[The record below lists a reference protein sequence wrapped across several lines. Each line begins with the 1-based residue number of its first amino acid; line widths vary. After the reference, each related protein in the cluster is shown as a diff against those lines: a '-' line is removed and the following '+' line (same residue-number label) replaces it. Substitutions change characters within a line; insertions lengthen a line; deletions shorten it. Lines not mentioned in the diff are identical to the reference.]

1 MQRNDRLDSTS
12 SESFRVNDQYVHV
25 EASQQ
30 PAHPDWLYL
39 DAWERRQAQTTFVD
53 SGGYSGRWLNG
64 KFEFYSGQFDL
75 QQHPGAAAAKDNGR
89 GTVFSD
95 ALRRCA
101 VQSIGRIQEGI
112 SPLRGG
118 EHVDDHQ
125 WRGYSEKPSDH
136 NQDLYARFDS
146 RESEQYYERWYQGG
160 YSGELSSSQA
170 SPGFL
175 ATSVTASAGCATA
188 IRGGRRP
195 AASTS
200 TPFRR
205 CTRTPAA
212 RSIRASELAE
222 PVAGVGINKVIQ
234 QSTLRIFRLENHEF
248 GI

>member
-175 ATSVTASAGCATA
+175 ATSVTARLNCYPASLRRLRHSDSRRSSSGRFHFDA
-188 IRGGRRP
+188 IPAMHANPCCSLNSRIGIGG
-195 AASTS
+195 T
-200 TPFRR
+200 R
-205 CTRTPAA
+205 CGRWD
-212 RSIRASELAE
+212 
-222 PVAGVGINKVIQ
+222 
-234 QSTLRIFRLENHEF
+234 
-248 GI
+248 